1 MITEFISH
9 AARGRIAPEPNSDAK
24 ASLWQ
29 IVDALAKI
37 LDGDNP
43 DGALDIERT
52 VGQSPNSE
60 KNFLIACKIHM
71 LKEEGE
77 NWEVITQLVNE
88 LLSKKGY
95 QSLSQ
100 SRLKNIYKE
109 QKPSIE
115 KALQPEIELIGL
127 LRKT

>member
-1 MITEFISH
+1 M
-9 AARGRIAPEPNSDAK
+9 PEPNSDAK
-24 ASLWQ
+24 ESLWQ
-29 IVDALAKI
+29 IVDALDKI

-43 DGALDIERT
+43 DDALNIERT
-52 VGQSPNSE
+52 VGQSPDSE

-71 LKEEGE
+71 LKEEEE

-100 SRLKNIYKE
+100 SRLKNLYKE
-109 QKPSIE
+109 QRPSME
-115 KALQPEIELIGL
+115 KALQPEIDLIGL